1 MPAIKKYIGVALMV
15 MVAGVVNYSCEQEQ
29 RTEIESD
36 PNPLNIQILQPVNRT
51 FQDIQDEGIIR
62 VITRFNSLS
71 YFLHRGEEHGF
82 EYELVKAF
90 ADQYD
95 LDVEVIITN
104 DQQDPID
111 LLNSGQGDVIA
122 ANYAVTD
129 LRKHYIAFTQ
139 PYNLVDQRVVLFDMD
154 TTSVKS
160 LADLNGE
167 SITVRNNSSY
177 EQKLRSLIKEEDLDI
192 EIETV
197 SEDWDTEALITGVAN
212 GEFSATVSDDNLLK
226 AAQTYI
232 ENVSA
237 GPVISEDD
245 SVAWGVRR
253 NNPELLSAM
262 NRFLTNQFR
271 IEDGEP
277 KRSALLN
284 ILMRKYYENYTNV
297 NSYRTAIY
305 ETKYA
310 GVLSPYDELIRP
322 LADSAGID
330 WKMVVAIAAQES
342 KFDPNAKSW
351 AGAIGLMQ
359 INHRF
364 SKYSEAELYD
374 PEINVRE
381 GLRVIRENM
390 DHYAYLDSAQV
401 WPFVLATY
409 NAGVGH
415 VSDARR
421 IAIDLYKDPNDW
433 ENVSDGLLK
442 KMKRRFYQNARHGFA
457 RGIEPVNYVREVLNR
472 YEMYNTI
479 LQLSER
485 SEASGIPVMY
495 KQDRVVQ

>member
-1 MPAIKKYIGVALMV
+1 
-15 MVAGVVNYSCEQEQ
+15 
-29 RTEIESD
+29 
-36 PNPLNIQILQPVNRT
+36 
-51 FQDIQDEGIIR
+51 
-62 VITRFNSLS
+62 
-71 YFLHRGEEHGF
+71 
-82 EYELVKAF
+82 
-90 ADQYD
+90 
-95 LDVEVIITN
+95 
-104 DQQDPID
+104 
-111 LLNSGQGDVIA
+111 
-122 ANYAVTD
+122 
-129 LRKHYIAFTQ
+129 
-139 PYNLVDQRVVLFDMD
+139 MD
-154 TTSVKS
+154 TTSVKT

-177 EQKLRSLIKEEDLDI
+177 EQKLKTLIKEQGLNI

-212 GEFSATVSDDNLLK
+212 GEFRATVSDDNLLK

-232 ENVSA
+232 DNVAA
-237 GPVISEDD
+237 GPVISEAD
-245 SVAWGVRR
+245 SVAWGIRR
-253 NNPELLSAM
+253 NDPKLKKAM
-262 NRFLTNQFR
+262 NRFLSKQFR
-271 IEDGEP
+271 ITNGEP

-330 WKMVVAIAAQES
+330 WKMVISIAAQES

-351 AGAIGLMQ
+351 AGAVGLMQ

-364 SKYSEAELYD
+364 SPYSEAELYD
-374 PEINVRE
+374 PEINVKE
-381 GLRVIRENM
+381 SLRIIRESM

-415 VSDARR
+415 VSDASRVAMDR
-421 IAIDLYKDPNDW
+421 YRDPNDW
-433 ENVSDGLLK
+433 ENLSDGLLK
-442 KMKRRFYQNARHGFA
+442 LMKRRFYQNARHGFA
-457 RGIEPVNYVREVLNR
+457 RGTETVNYVRGVMNR
-472 YEMYNTI
+472 HEMYNTI

-495 KQDRVVQ
+495 ESDRVVQ

>member
-1 MPAIKKYIGVALMV
+1 MPFLNKST
-15 MVAGVVNYSCEQEQ
+15 GVVLSVILLGVMFYSCENDQLNDG
-29 RTEIESD
+29 ESN
-36 PNPLNIQILQPVNRT
+36 PNPLNIQILEPVNRS
-51 FQDIQDEGIIR
+51 FQDIREEGVIR
-62 VITRFNSLS
+62 IITRFNSLS

-82 EYELVKAF
+82 EFELVKAF

-129 LRKHYIAFTQ
+129 LRKHYITFTQ

-154 TTSVKS
+154 TTSVKT

-177 EQKLRSLIKEEDLDI
+177 EQKLKTLIKEQGLNI

-212 GEFSATVSDDNLLK
+212 GEFRATVSDDNLLK

-232 ENVSA
+232 DNVAA
-237 GPVISEDD
+237 GPVISEAD
-245 SVAWGVRR
+245 SVAWGIRR
-253 NNPELLSAM
+253 NDPKLKKAM
-262 NRFLTNQFR
+262 NRFLSKQFR
-271 IEDGEP
+271 ITNGEP

-330 WKMVVAIAAQES
+330 WKMVISIAAQES

-351 AGAIGLMQ
+351 AGAVGLMQ

-364 SKYSEAELYD
+364 SPYSEAELYD
-374 PEINVRE
+374 PEINVKE
-381 GLRVIRENM
+381 SLRIIRESM

-421 IAIDLYKDPNDW
+421 VAMDRYRDPNDW
-433 ENVSDGLLK
+433 ENLSDGLLK
-442 KMKRRFYQNARHGFA
+442 LMKRRFYQNARHGFA
-457 RGIEPVNYVREVLNR
+457 RGTETVNYVRGVMNR
-472 YEMYNTI
+472 HEMYNTI

-495 KQDRVVQ
+495 ESDRVVQ

>member
-1 MPAIKKYIGVALMV
+1 MPFSNKYIGVVLS
-15 MVAGVVNYSCEQEQ
+15 VVLFGAILYSCERE
-29 RTEIESD
+29 EPNNSEMN
-36 PNPLNIQILQPVNRT
+36 PNPLNIQILQPVNRS
-51 FQDIQDEGIIR
+51 FADIQEEGVIR

-71 YFLHRGEEHGF
+71 YFLHRGEAHGF

-90 ADQYD
+90 ADQYN
-95 LDVEVIITN
+95 LDVEVVITN

-111 LLNSGQGDVIA
+111 LLNSGRGDVIA
-122 ANYAVTD
+122 ANYAVTN
-129 LRKHYIAFTQ
+129 LRRKYISFTQ

-154 TTSVKS
+154 TTSVKTLS
-160 LADLNGE
+160 DLNGE
-167 SITVRNNSSY
+167 SITVRKNSSY
-177 EQKLRSLIKEEDLDI
+177 EQKLRSLIREQDLDI

-212 GEFSATVSDDNLLK
+212 GEFRATVSDHNLLK

-232 ENVSA
+232 DNVAA
-237 GPVISEDD
+237 GPVISEAD
-245 SVAWGVRR
+245 SVAWGVRK
-253 NNPELLSAM
+253 NNPDLLVAM
-262 NRFLTNQFR
+262 DRFLSKQFR
-271 IEDGEP
+271 IVDGES

-330 WKMVVAIAAQES
+330 WRMVVSIAAQES

-364 SKYSEAELYD
+364 SPYSEAELYD

-381 GLRVIRENM
+381 GLRIIKESM
-390 DHYAYLDSAQV
+390 DHYSYLDSAQV

-479 LQLSER
+479 LELSER
-485 SEASGIPVMY
+485 SEASGIPVMFN
-495 KQDRVVQ
+495 QDRVVQ